1 MSLIKNTTI
10 CGLIIIKKK
19 WLKSMSHEKKYA
31 SCGSELVWM
40 CQPVGCERDPK
51 NVLYKLGSREC
62 VLPSFS
68 AAVDAE
74 QNVVM

>member
-1 MSLIKNTTI
+1 
-10 CGLIIIKKK
+10 
-19 WLKSMSHEKKYA
+19 MSHEKKYA